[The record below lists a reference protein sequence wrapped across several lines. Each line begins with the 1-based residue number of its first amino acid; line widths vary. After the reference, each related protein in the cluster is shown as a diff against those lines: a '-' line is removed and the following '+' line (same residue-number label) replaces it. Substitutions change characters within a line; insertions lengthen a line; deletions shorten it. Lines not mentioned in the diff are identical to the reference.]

1 MTSKNL
7 EENEENKRFSN
18 NKYEL
23 QKMFIEFEKNLS
35 IQNDKTYEKLNEIHI
50 DIKRLIE
57 MLEPVHSHAE
67 WVDGL
72 RARLHSIGLMRN
84 TSRIE

>member
-1 MTSKNL
+1 MQC
-7 EENEENKRFSN
+7 NEEDKNQKLSID
-18 NKYEL
+18 KSEL
-23 QKMFIEFEKNLS
+23 QKMFEENLLKIS
-35 IQNDKTYEKLNEIHI
+35 LQNDKTYEKLNEMHT

>member
-1 MTSKNL
+1 MQSNEQDKNQKL
-7 EENEENKRFSN
+7 SMFEENLLKIS
-18 NKYEL
+18 L
-23 QKMFIEFEKNLS
+23 
-35 IQNDKTYEKLNEIHI
+35 QNDKTYEKLNEMHT

-84 TSRIE
+84 TVRIE

>member
-1 MTSKNL
+1 MTSEKL
-7 EENEENKRFSN
+7 EENKRFSVD
-18 NKYEL
+18 KYEL
-23 QKMFIEFEKNLS
+23 EKMFAESEKNLS
-35 IQNDKTYEKLNEIHI
+35 EKLNEIHI

-72 RARLHSIGLMRN
+72 RARLHNIGLMRN

>member
-1 MTSKNL
+1 MQC
-7 EENEENKRFSN
+7 NEEDKNQKLSID
-18 NKYEL
+18 KSEL
-23 QKMFIEFEKNLS
+23 QKMFEENLLKIS
-35 IQNDKTYEKLNEIHI
+35 LQNDKTYEKLNQMHT

-84 TSRIE
+84 TARIE

>member
-7 EENEENKRFSN
+7 NENEENKRFSID
-18 NKYEL
+18 KYEL
-23 QKMFIEFEKNLS
+23 QKMFIEFEKKLS

-72 RARLHSIGLMRN
+72 RARLHNIGLLRN

>member
-1 MTSKNL
+1 MQC
-7 EENEENKRFSN
+7 NEEDKNQKLSID
-18 NKYEL
+18 KSEL
-23 QKMFIEFEKNLS
+23 QKMFEENLLKIS
-35 IQNDKTYEKLNEIHI
+35 LQNDKTYEKLNEMHT

-84 TSRIE
+84 TAQIE